1 MPNEDLKQHLSE
13 LQKTLADA
21 SQLKP
26 GEEDVLSQLMEE
38 MVVLSSSEDVAPEN
52 DSGIL
57 EQLEK
62 QATDFEL
69 NHPKIGA
76 VLRQIM
82 EALEKMG
89 I

>member
-1 MPNEDLKQHLSE
+1 MPNEDLKQHLAE
-13 LQKTLADA
+13 LQQTLSDA
-21 SQLKP
+21 NHLKP
-26 GEEDVLSQLMEE
+26 GEADVLSQLMEE
-38 MVVLSSSEDVAPEN
+38 MVVIASSEDVAPED

-57 EQLEK
+57 DQLEK

-69 NHPKIGA
+69 NHPKVGA
-76 VLRQIM
+76 VIRQIM